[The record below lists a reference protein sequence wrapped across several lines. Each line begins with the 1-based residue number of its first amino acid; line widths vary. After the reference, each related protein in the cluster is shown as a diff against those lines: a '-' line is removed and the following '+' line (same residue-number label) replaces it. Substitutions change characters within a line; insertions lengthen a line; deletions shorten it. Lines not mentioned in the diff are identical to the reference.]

1 MVDLRNAKEALEN
14 YLDGYERE
22 NDKVKLKII
31 HTYGVVECS
40 RKIAE
45 GLKLSEEDCKL
56 AQIIG
61 LLHDIGRF
69 EQLKSY
75 DSFEPETMNHA
86 AYGVKILFEEGTIR
100 RFVKEDKWDGIIK
113 MAIARHSDYS
123 LQGITDERE
132 LLHAQIIRDADKLD
146 NCRVKLENP
155 IETMLGVPEEAVG
168 MSEISREVMQQFENQ
183 TSVLLETRRTKMD
196 YWLSYLA
203 YFFDINF
210 KVTYE
215 IINDN
220 HYVDKLIGRI
230 PYINP
235 KTRKEEIYLSYP
247 NYDEYV
253 SREFAEKEKVIKDRE
268 VASTRCPVCHLPAKR
283 KIRWFMNNSRAYES
297 VSFCQKHGYIKGK
310 VRIRHTDEDAF
321 YAIKTLKRIDE
332 EKAEEIREKR
342 DSLRKKRQTKR
353 QSEKF
358 V

>member
-1 MVDLRNAKEALEN
+1 MRKDVNDMFEIKGKVTTAICYAKVIEDEA
-14 YLDGYERE
+14 
-22 NDKVKLKII
+22 I
-31 HTYGVVECS
+31 
-40 RKIAE
+40 
-45 GLKLSEEDCKL
+45 
-56 AQIIG
+56 
-61 LLHDIGRF
+61 
-69 EQLKSY
+69 EQ
-75 DSFEPETMNHA
+75 
-86 AYGVKILFEEGTIR
+86 IR
-100 RFVKEDKWDGIIK
+100 RMCDYDLTRGSKVRIMPDVHAGKGCTIGTTMTITDKICPNIVAIYFSEHLTGHFYNKFITFSS
-113 MAIARHSDYS
+113 IARHSDYS

-235 KTRKEEIYLSYP
+235 KTRKEMER
-247 NYDEYV
+247 V
-253 SREFAEKEKVIKDRE
+253 RAE
-268 VASTRCPVCHLPAKR
+268 L
-283 KIRWFMNNSRAYES
+283 N
-297 VSFCQKHGYIKGK
+297 QYIQL
-310 VRIRHTDEDAF
+310 V
-321 YAIKTLKRIDE
+321 LN
-332 EKAEEIREKR
+332 
-342 DSLRKKRQTKR
+342 
-353 QSEKF
+353 
-358 V
+358 

>member
-69 EQLKSY
+69 EQLKCY

-86 AYGVKILFEEGTIR
+86 AYGVKILFEEGMIR

-132 LLHAQIIRDADKLD
+132 LLHAQIMRDADKLD

-230 PYINP
+230 PI
-235 KTRKEEIYLSYP
+235 
-247 NYDEYV
+247 
-253 SREFAEKEKVIKDRE
+253 
-268 VASTRCPVCHLPAKR
+268 
-283 KIRWFMNNSRAYES
+283 
-297 VSFCQKHGYIKGK
+297 
-310 VRIRHTDEDAF
+310 
-321 YAIKTLKRIDE
+321 
-332 EKAEEIREKR
+332 
-342 DSLRKKRQTKR
+342 
-353 QSEKF
+353 
-358 V
+358 

>member
-69 EQLKSY
+69 EQLKCY
-75 DSFEPETMNHA
+75 DSFESETMNHA
-86 AYGVKILFEEGTIR
+86 AYGVKILFEEGMIR

-235 KTRKEEIYLSYP
+235 KTRKEMER
-247 NYDEYV
+247 V
-253 SREFAEKEKVIKDRE
+253 RAE
-268 VASTRCPVCHLPAKR
+268 L
-283 KIRWFMNNSRAYES
+283 N
-297 VSFCQKHGYIKGK
+297 QYIQL
-310 VRIRHTDEDAF
+310 V
-321 YAIKTLKRIDE
+321 LN
-332 EKAEEIREKR
+332 
-342 DSLRKKRQTKR
+342 
-353 QSEKF
+353 
-358 V
+358 

>member
-69 EQLKSY
+69 EQLKCY

-86 AYGVKILFEEGTIR
+86 AYGVKILFEEGMIR

-203 YFFDINF
+203 YF
-210 KVTYE
+210 
-215 IINDN
+215 
-220 HYVDKLIGRI
+220 LI
-230 PYINP
+230 
-235 KTRKEEIYLSYP
+235 
-247 NYDEYV
+247 
-253 SREFAEKEKVIKDRE
+253 
-268 VASTRCPVCHLPAKR
+268 
-283 KIRWFMNNSRAYES
+283 
-297 VSFCQKHGYIKGK
+297 
-310 VRIRHTDEDAF
+310 
-321 YAIKTLKRIDE
+321 
-332 EKAEEIREKR
+332 
-342 DSLRKKRQTKR
+342 
-353 QSEKF
+353 
-358 V
+358 

>member
-1 MVDLRNAKEALEN
+1 
-14 YLDGYERE
+14 
-22 NDKVKLKII
+22 
-31 HTYGVVECS
+31 
-40 RKIAE
+40 
-45 GLKLSEEDCKL
+45 
-56 AQIIG
+56 
-61 LLHDIGRF
+61 
-69 EQLKSY
+69 
-75 DSFEPETMNHA
+75 MNHA
-86 AYGVKILFEEGTIR
+86 AYGVKILFEEGMIR

-235 KTRKEEIYLSYP
+235 KTRKEMER
-247 NYDEYV
+247 V
-253 SREFAEKEKVIKDRE
+253 RAE
-268 VASTRCPVCHLPAKR
+268 L
-283 KIRWFMNNSRAYES
+283 N
-297 VSFCQKHGYIKGK
+297 QYIQL
-310 VRIRHTDEDAF
+310 V
-321 YAIKTLKRIDE
+321 LN
-332 EKAEEIREKR
+332 
-342 DSLRKKRQTKR
+342 
-353 QSEKF
+353 
-358 V
+358 

>member
-69 EQLKSY
+69 EQLKCY

-86 AYGVKILFEEGTIR
+86 AYGVKILFEEGMIR

-132 LLHAQIIRDADKLD
+132 LLA
-146 NCRVKLENP
+146 
-155 IETMLGVPEEAVG
+155 M
-168 MSEISREVMQQFENQ
+168 
-183 TSVLLETRRTKMD
+183 
-196 YWLSYLA
+196 
-203 YFFDINF
+203 
-210 KVTYE
+210 
-215 IINDN
+215 
-220 HYVDKLIGRI
+220 
-230 PYINP
+230 
-235 KTRKEEIYLSYP
+235 
-247 NYDEYV
+247 
-253 SREFAEKEKVIKDRE
+253 
-268 VASTRCPVCHLPAKR
+268 
-283 KIRWFMNNSRAYES
+283 
-297 VSFCQKHGYIKGK
+297 
-310 VRIRHTDEDAF
+310 
-321 YAIKTLKRIDE
+321 
-332 EKAEEIREKR
+332 
-342 DSLRKKRQTKR
+342 KKRFIKETF
-353 QSEKF
+353 EKLNCI
-358 V
+358 

>member
-69 EQLKSY
+69 EQLKCY

-86 AYGVKILFEEGTIR
+86 AYGVKILFEEGMIR

-220 HYVDKLIGRI
+220 HYVDKLI
-230 PYINP
+230 
-235 KTRKEEIYLSYP
+235 
-247 NYDEYV
+247 
-253 SREFAEKEKVIKDRE
+253 
-268 VASTRCPVCHLPAKR
+268 
-283 KIRWFMNNSRAYES
+283 
-297 VSFCQKHGYIKGK
+297 
-310 VRIRHTDEDAF
+310 
-321 YAIKTLKRIDE
+321 
-332 EKAEEIREKR
+332 
-342 DSLRKKRQTKR
+342 
-353 QSEKF
+353 
-358 V
+358 

>member
-230 PYINP
+230 PYIKP
-235 KTRKEEIYLSYP
+235 KTRKEMER
-247 NYDEYV
+247 V
-253 SREFAEKEKVIKDRE
+253 RAE
-268 VASTRCPVCHLPAKR
+268 L
-283 KIRWFMNNSRAYES
+283 N
-297 VSFCQKHGYIKGK
+297 QYIQL
-310 VRIRHTDEDAF
+310 V
-321 YAIKTLKRIDE
+321 LN
-332 EKAEEIREKR
+332 
-342 DSLRKKRQTKR
+342 
-353 QSEKF
+353 
-358 V
+358 

>member
-45 GLKLSEEDCKL
+45 GLKLSEEDCNL

-69 EQLKSY
+69 EQLKCY

-86 AYGVKILFEEGTIR
+86 AYGVKILFEEGMIR

-203 YFFDINF
+203 YFFIF
-210 KVTYE
+210 K
-215 IINDN
+215 
-220 HYVDKLIGRI
+220 
-230 PYINP
+230 
-235 KTRKEEIYLSYP
+235 
-247 NYDEYV
+247 
-253 SREFAEKEKVIKDRE
+253 F
-268 VASTRCPVCHLPAKR
+268 
-283 KIRWFMNNSRAYES
+283 
-297 VSFCQKHGYIKGK
+297 
-310 VRIRHTDEDAF
+310 
-321 YAIKTLKRIDE
+321 
-332 EKAEEIREKR
+332 
-342 DSLRKKRQTKR
+342 
-353 QSEKF
+353 QSNI
-358 V
+358 

>member
-203 YFFDINF
+203 YFFTSKTCFSPYWNNIMFTLALCLVTIWIIDILKDKISNKYLWYALSILIVAF
-210 KVTYE
+210 FGFLSIELSLDYDYHAIVVAYLFYIFYDKPLLGAGLGYISIIKELYSFIGFGMTLTYNGE
-215 IINDN
+215 RGKQYKWLNYFFYPVHI
-220 HYVDKLIGRI
+220 LILGLLR
-230 PYINP
+230 
-235 KTRKEEIYLSYP
+235 IYL
-247 NYDEYV
+247 N
-253 SREFAEKEKVIKDRE
+253 I
-268 VASTRCPVCHLPAKR
+268 
-283 KIRWFMNNSRAYES
+283 
-297 VSFCQKHGYIKGK
+297 
-310 VRIRHTDEDAF
+310 
-321 YAIKTLKRIDE
+321 
-332 EKAEEIREKR
+332 
-342 DSLRKKRQTKR
+342 
-353 QSEKF
+353 
-358 V
+358 

>member
-56 AQIIG
+56 AHIIG

-69 EQLKSY
+69 EQLKCY

-86 AYGVKILFEEGTIR
+86 AYGVKILFEEGMIR

-155 IETMLGVPEEAVG
+155 IETMLGVQEEAVG

-220 HYVDKLIGRI
+220 HYVDKLI
-230 PYINP
+230 
-235 KTRKEEIYLSYP
+235 
-247 NYDEYV
+247 
-253 SREFAEKEKVIKDRE
+253 
-268 VASTRCPVCHLPAKR
+268 
-283 KIRWFMNNSRAYES
+283 
-297 VSFCQKHGYIKGK
+297 
-310 VRIRHTDEDAF
+310 
-321 YAIKTLKRIDE
+321 
-332 EKAEEIREKR
+332 
-342 DSLRKKRQTKR
+342 
-353 QSEKF
+353 
-358 V
+358 

>member
-69 EQLKSY
+69 EQLKCY

-86 AYGVKILFEEGTIR
+86 AYGVKILFEEGMIR

-230 PYINP
+230 LYINP
-235 KTRKEEIYLSYP
+235 KTRKEMER
-247 NYDEYV
+247 V
-253 SREFAEKEKVIKDRE
+253 RAE
-268 VASTRCPVCHLPAKR
+268 L
-283 KIRWFMNNSRAYES
+283 N
-297 VSFCQKHGYIKGK
+297 QYIQL
-310 VRIRHTDEDAF
+310 V
-321 YAIKTLKRIDE
+321 LN
-332 EKAEEIREKR
+332 
-342 DSLRKKRQTKR
+342 
-353 QSEKF
+353 
-358 V
+358 

>member
-61 LLHDIGRF
+61 LLHDIRKI

-100 RFVKEDKWDGIIK
+100 RCQRRQMGWNYQ

-203 YFFDINF
+203 YFF
-210 KVTYE
+210 
-215 IINDN
+215 
-220 HYVDKLIGRI
+220 
-230 PYINP
+230 
-235 KTRKEEIYLSYP
+235 
-247 NYDEYV
+247 
-253 SREFAEKEKVIKDRE
+253 
-268 VASTRCPVCHLPAKR
+268 
-283 KIRWFMNNSRAYES
+283 
-297 VSFCQKHGYIKGK
+297 
-310 VRIRHTDEDAF
+310 
-321 YAIKTLKRIDE
+321 
-332 EKAEEIREKR
+332 
-342 DSLRKKRQTKR
+342 
-353 QSEKF
+353 
-358 V
+358 